1 MGKALLFSLLML
13 VGATFA
19 IAETPIHPKF
29 ERLQEN
35 ESELRAEIVRG
46 ILFLQKK
53 IAKETGKAPLRGT
66 HAKGVC
72 AKAQFEIFEGNK
84 VGIFA
89 NAGIYPATVRFA
101 NAKST
106 VNPDQ
111 ENDVRSM
118 SFAVEMPKSI
128 SNENGRMD
136 FSTNDATTFPIN
148 DANVFAA
155 LMILAQKGKFWGTIE
170 LGYKRTMAAK
180 NAFELGAK
188 QQKPLSLPYQKLR
201 YWSGVPFLYGQD
213 QAIKYSLKP
222 CEDNTGEPL
231 TRDPNTL
238 SLELARHLKN
248 EVPACFEFQV
258 QKLDADK
265 LTDANG
271 QKHAVQD
278 WIENATWEWNEKQI
292 PFETIGR
299 LTLLSD
305 SLMSPADC
313 EAVRINVN
321 INTTPDHVGLGS
333 INRGRTGAEQQSSKH
348 RP

>member
-1 MGKALLFSLLML
+1 MEKCLLLGALLL
-13 VGATFA
+13 GATFA
-19 IAETPIHPKF
+19 NAETRIHPKF
-29 ERLQEN
+29 ERIQEN
-35 ESELRAEIVRG
+35 ENEFRAEIIQG

-53 IAKETGKAPLRGT
+53 IAQETGKAPLRGT

-72 AKAQFEIFEGNK
+72 AKAEFEILEGNK

-89 NAGIYPATVRFA
+89 YPGKYPATVRFA

-148 DANVFAA
+148 DVNVFAA
-155 LMILAQKGKFWGTIE
+155 LMTLAQKGKFWGAIE

-180 NAFELGAK
+180 NAFELGAQ
-188 QQKPLSLPYQKLR
+188 QQKPLTQPYQKLR

-222 CEDNTGEPL
+222 CKDNAAQAL
-231 TRDPNTL
+231 TNDPNTL

-248 EVPACFEFQV
+248 DAPACFEFQV
-258 QKLDADK
+258 QKLDAEK
-265 LTDANG
+265 MSHNG
-271 QKHAVQD
+271 EKVYAQD
-278 WIENATWEWNEKQI
+278 WIENATWEWNEQQV
-292 PFETIGR
+292 PFETIAR
-299 LTLLSD
+299 LTLVPD
-305 SLMSPADC
+305 SLMSSTDC
-313 EAVRINVN
+313 EAVRMNVN
-321 INTTPDHVGLGS
+321 INTTPDHIGLGS
-333 INRGRTGAEQQSSKH
+333 INRARTGAEQQSSKH